1 MVFSEIE
8 FFKYK
13 RCEYFFILN
22 SNINNVNWRKNTK
35 KLDIFQYQL
44 NSTKTFF
51 KNDPNNTHEK
61 MLHSIFLKPL
71 PFDFNSP
78 SQQNKKIFF
87 ILHSINS
94 EPNET
99 DIQRIKTLANEL
111 IRKFKRKS
119 DYLQLR
125 QKRRKHV
132 QSVKSLSKNIE
143 VFFISKGACCKI
155 SVRIRQS

>member
-1 MVFSEIE
+1 
-8 FFKYK
+8 
-13 RCEYFFILN
+13 
-22 SNINNVNWRKNTK
+22 
-35 KLDIFQYQL
+35 
-44 NSTKTFF
+44 
-51 KNDPNNTHEK
+51 

-155 SVRIRQS
+155 SVRIRQSWAVCLVCKECIMKKGDFLMLKSANLAIEELILNLVDLSSFLICI